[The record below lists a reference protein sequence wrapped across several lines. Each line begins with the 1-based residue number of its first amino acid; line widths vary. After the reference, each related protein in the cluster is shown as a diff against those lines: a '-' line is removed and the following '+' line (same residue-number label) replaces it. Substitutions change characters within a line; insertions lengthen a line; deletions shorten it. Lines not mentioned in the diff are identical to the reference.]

1 VAEAF
6 SGVMR
11 TGSIVP
17 LEVAQPV
24 SFEELFLIEREPL
37 YGAMW
42 LVTRD
47 RDEAEEIAQEAFLRV
62 WERWDRVRSMDD
74 PAGYLY
80 RTAFN
85 VWRSRRR
92 RAAVA
97 LRKAVHGRH
106 VDDASAEV
114 EARDVVVRALSRLT
128 TRQRAAVVLVDLL
141 DLPSEDAAAAMGIR
155 PSTVRV
161 LASRARATLREGM
174 EPR

>member
-1 VAEAF
+1 MRTEPTEAF
-6 SGVMR
+6 TPAPPIM
-11 TGSIVP
+11 
-17 LEVAQPV
+17 
-24 SFEELFLIEREPL
+24 FEELFLTEREAL

-47 RDEAEEIAQEAFLRV
+47 RFEAEEIAQEAFLRI
-62 WERWDRVRSMDD
+62 WERWERVRSMDD

-92 RAAVA
+92 RTAVA
-97 LRKAVHGRH
+97 LRKAVHGRQH

-114 EARDVVVRALSRLT
+114 EARDAVVRALSRLT
-128 TRQRAAVVLVDLL
+128 PRQRAAVVLVDLL

-161 LASRARATLREGM
+161 LAARARAAMREGM
-174 EPR
+174 DPR